1 MTGAVVAIDFGTT
14 SVAVAVRR
22 GREVRLLEIDGR
34 SRMPSCVRWD
44 PKREQLV
51 AGQLAWRERLNP
63 PETFERTPKRL
74 IDRPA
79 LLLGERAVPVR
90 ELVAAVLGHALTEA
104 RPVLGG
110 APSEV
115 RLTHP
120 ATWTAAR
127 IGVLRGAAQQAL
139 AGMGWDDVPVQLLA
153 EPVAA
158 AVEAAA
164 AGDIAVG
171 SAVAVYDLGGGTY
184 DAAVVRRTDTGFE
197 VVGTPDGRDPCGG
210 EDFDDRLLDELG
222 RRLARDMPV
231 WAQLVDPPAGDT
243 SLQAARSILRD
254 EIVRA
259 KEGLSDHEY
268 EDVLVPSP
276 VNHEAQVTR
285 TEFERLIQADL
296 ADTVEIFFET
306 VRRAETVGGLGTGE
320 LAAIV
325 LTGGSSRIPLVERL
339 VRERTKLPVFTQP
352 DRKGVVA
359 VGAARWSSTPI
370 AMSTPDNNGTPINT
384 PVTGPTSEFR
394 ARLATRI
401 DAGWHHRDAKI
412 IVGAHELVVRE
423 YESDVKTDHRWAD
436 ATRKSLPAS
445 TVMGSVT
452 PIRVAGVENGLQVWL
467 LESHND
473 GSAVKWLQQ
482 FALRRNGEKARALHI
497 IAQEAAAKLADDVRI
512 GEPRLSSRE
521 YEHTPVVL
529 LLPAGKKAWERVN
542 ITPKRRLGRAD
553 LTVFAES
560 TDLPAGTETAAW
572 TRNVLGRLVDAEVD
586 LAAGVEDTFLGGL
599 PCMRHIVR
607 HGTPFTNSGVRWS
620 CWWTGIVGERGVAV
634 AVGSG
639 SEVPMK
645 RAMPFRDTFALADD

>member
-1 MTGAVVAIDFGTT
+1 MTGAIVAVDFGTSFT
-14 SVAVAVRR
+14 AVAVRR
-22 GREVRLLEIDGR
+22 GREVRLIDFNGR

-44 PKREQLV
+44 PEREQV
-51 AGQLAWRERLNP
+51 IAGQRAWIRRLTS

-79 LLLGERAVPVR
+79 LLLGEGTVPIR

-127 IGVLRGAAQQAL
+127 IGVLRAAAQQAL
-139 AGMGWDDVPVQLLA
+139 AGMDWDDIPMQLLA

-171 SAVAVYDLGGGTY
+171 SAVAVYDLGGGTH
-184 DAAVVRRTDTGFE
+184 DVAVVRRTDTGFE

-210 EDFDDRLLDELG
+210 EDFDARLLGELG
-222 RRLARDMPV
+222 RRLARDQPG
-231 WAQLVDPPAGDT
+231 WAQIVDPAAGDLGLLT
-243 SLQAARSILRD
+243 ARANLRD
-254 EIVRA
+254 RIVQA

-268 EDVLVPSP
+268 EDVFVPPP
-276 VNHEAQVTR
+276 VNRDEQVTR
-285 TEFERLIQADL
+285 AEFERLIRADVT
-296 ADTVEIFFET
+296 DTVEVLFET
-306 VRRAETVGGLGTGE
+306 VERAETVGGLGADE

-325 LTGGSSRIPLVERL
+325 LTGGSSRIPLIERL
-339 VRERTKLPVFTQP
+339 VRERTDLPVFTQP

-359 VGAARWSSTPI
+359 AGAARWSSTPI
-370 AMSTPDNNGTPINT
+370 TTIRPDSNGGHTGPRA
-384 PVTGPTSEFR
+384 GPTSEFH

-401 DAGWHHRDAKI
+401 DAGWRHRDAHI
-412 IVGAHELVVRE
+412 TVGANELVVRE
-423 YESDVKTDHRWAD
+423 YDCDLKTNDRWAE

-445 TVMGSVT
+445 TVMGRAT
-452 PIRVAGVENGLQVWL
+452 PTRVAGVEDGLQVWL
-467 LESHND
+467 LESRDD
-473 GSAVKWLQQ
+473 GSATKWLQR
-482 FALRRNGEKARALHI
+482 FALRRNGDDARALHI
-497 IAQEAAAKLADDVRI
+497 VAQEAAAGLADQVRI
-512 GEPRLSSRE
+512 GQPRLSSRE
-521 YEHTPVVL
+521 YEHTPIALCV
-529 LLPAGKKAWERVN
+529 PDGKQAWERVS

-572 TRNVLGRLVDAEVD
+572 SRDVLGRLVDAEVD
-586 LAAGVEDTFLGGL
+586 LVAGVQDTFLGGL
-599 PCMRHIVR
+599 PCMRHVVR
-607 HGTPFTNSGVRWS
+607 HGTPLADSGVRWS
-620 CWWTGIVGERGVAV
+620 CWWTGVVAGRGVAV

-639 SEVPMK
+639 SEVSMK
-645 RAMPFRDTFALADD
+645 RAMPFRDTFALAGD